1 MIYRKICLYIQSE
14 TGRRFIETIFSISV
28 PYKQIGVT
36 TLALTQS
43 FHRVLKVNPPSI
55 STHSGMVLIN
65 SCSLL
70 NSLYPFYAR
79 NPVNAYP
86 KDATAYKLRG
96 ECHGLLKHYEKAITD
111 YNQAIDLHPEEPEAY
126 FLRGNAFLK
135 LGKMEEADE
144 SWVMAKMLEGED

>member
-1 MIYRKICLYIQSE
+1 MIYRKICLYIQLE
-14 TGRRFIETIFSISV
+14 TGRKFIETIFSVSV
-28 PYKQIGVT
+28 TYKKI
-36 TLALTQS
+36 A
-43 FHRVLKVNPPSI
+43 VNPLDYIKACIESFRLNLPV
-55 STHSGMVLIN
+55 HRLIPVKVRTN
-65 SCSLL
+65 SSSLL